1 MPARE
6 MVVPNLARVKTAT
19 GDKGLVVTR
28 RQALYE
34 AERVSEIE
42 KKNPKEQ

>member
-6 MVVPNLARVKTAT
+6 MIMPNWARVKTAT

-28 RQALYE
+28 RKALYE

-42 KKNPKEQ
+42 KKNRKEQ